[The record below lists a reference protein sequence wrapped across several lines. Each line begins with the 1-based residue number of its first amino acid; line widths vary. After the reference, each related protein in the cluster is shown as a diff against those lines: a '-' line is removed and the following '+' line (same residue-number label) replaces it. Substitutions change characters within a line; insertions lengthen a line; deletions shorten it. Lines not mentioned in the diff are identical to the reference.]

1 MTWVQ
6 LGTAAN
12 PPYPNGIALDSAQNL
27 YVADPVNQT
36 VTKWSQTGQ
45 LLLTI
50 GYNFNVATGGLQVA
64 YPNGVAVDSS
74 GNIWVSDTS
83 NNLIIK
89 FSSTG
94 AFISQLTTAGSTV
107 LNQPRGL
114 WIDASG
120 NLWAAL
126 SGSAQIVE
134 FFGVAA
140 PSASSVVYSSTA
152 AYLLYNPYGVCT
164 DSSGNIY
171 IADYS
176 SAANRVLKISTT
188 GSLLQTFTGLS
199 TPQGVAVDSAGN
211 VYVANN
217 GNSTVVKFNA
227 AGSIVA
233 IYGGGN
239 LGPNLIYPY
248 AVALDSSNNIYIS
261 DTSNQTVIKITQR
274 SVQLCCCQASHRPSC
289 SLLSSPRS
297 RSVRLSV
304 VLHVVLY
311 VCVLVCAVVSC

>member
-1 MTWVQ
+1 M
-6 LGTAAN
+6 
-12 PPYPNGIALDSAQNL
+12 
-27 YVADPVNQT
+27 
-36 VTKWSQTGQ
+36 SQSRLLA
-45 LLLTI
+45 LLL
-50 GYNFNVATGGLQVA
+50 
-64 YPNGVAVDSS
+64 
-74 GNIWVSDTS
+74 
-83 NNLIIK
+83 
-89 FSSTG
+89 
-94 AFISQLTTAGSTV
+94 
-107 LNQPRGL
+107 
-114 WIDASG
+114 
-120 NLWAAL
+120 AAL
-126 SGSAQIVE
+126 AVLLLCPLHVDGQYANVS
-134 FFGVAA
+134 
-140 PSASSVVYSSTA
+140 YSSTA